1 MNKQAY
7 ILFTRVPVPN
17 KVKTRLQSRL
27 TGTEASQVQLRM
39 LQDSF
44 EKFAS
49 LADQGIDLF
58 LAYSDEGS
66 PDSLIQL
73 MPKSFKAFPQKGQTI
88 GERMKQA
95 LATVFSLGYQKVILT
110 GSDIPN
116 LTAELIVSAFDQM
129 SEVVLGP
136 SPDGGYYLVGATE
149 KVNVAPIFDAPI
161 TWGKSEVL
169 TETLK
174 LLSKYQVVL
183 LELLEDMD
191 HPADLQAIQSQLNQE
206 NAYFG
211 DWLKENRGLFQ

>member
-1 MNKQAY
+1 
-7 ILFTRVPVPN
+7 
-17 KVKTRLQSRL
+17 
-27 TGTEASQVQLRM
+27 
-39 LQDSF
+39 
-44 EKFAS
+44 
-49 LADQGIDLF
+49 
-58 LAYSDEGS
+58 
-66 PDSLIQL
+66 
-73 MPKSFKAFPQKGQTI
+73 
-88 GERMKQA
+88 
-95 LATVFSLGYQKVILT
+95 FSLGYQKVILT

-149 KVNVAPIFDAPI
+149 KVNVTPIFDAPI

-174 LLSKYQVVL
+174 LLSKYQVAL
-183 LELLEDMD
+183 LEPLEDMD
-191 HPADLQAIQSQLNQE
+191 HPANLQAIQSQLNQE

>member
-49 LADQGIDLF
+49 LADQGINLF

-149 KVNVAPIFDAPI
+149 KVNVTPIFDAPI

-174 LLSKYQVVL
+174 LLSKYQVAL
-183 LELLEDMD
+183 LEPLEDMD

>member
-7 ILFTRVPVPN
+7 ILFTRVPIPN

-27 TGTEASQVQLRM
+27 TGTKASQAQLRM

-44 EKFAS
+44 KKFS
-49 LADQGIDLF
+49 PLVNQGIDLF

-73 MPKSFKAFPQKGQTI
+73 MPISFKAFPQKGPTI

-95 LATVFSLGYQKVILT
+95 LSTVFSLGYQKVVLT

-116 LTAELIVSAFDQM
+116 LTAELITSAFDQM

-149 KVNVAPIFDAPI
+149 TVNLAPIFDAPI
-161 TWGKSEVL
+161 TWGKNEVL

-174 LLSKYQVVL
+174 LLRKYQVAL
-183 LELLEDMD
+183 LEPLEDMD

-206 NAYFG
+206 NTNFG

>member
-49 LADQGIDLF
+49 LADQGINLF

-149 KVNVAPIFDAPI
+149 KVNVTPIFDAPI

-174 LLSKYQVVL
+174 LLSKYQVAL
-183 LELLEDMD
+183 LEPLEDMD
-191 HPADLQAIQSQLNQE
+191 HPANLQAIQSQLNQE

>member
-1 MNKQAY
+1 MNKKAY
-7 ILFTRVPVPN
+7 ILFTRIPIPN

-44 EKFAS
+44 KKFVP
-49 LADQGIDLF
+49 LADEGIDLF

-66 PDSLIQL
+66 PHSLIQL
-73 MPKSFKAFPQKGQTI
+73 MPTSFKAFPQKGKTI

-116 LTAELIVSAFDQM
+116 LSAELIVAAFNQM
-129 SEVVLGP
+129 KEVVLGP
-136 SPDGGYYLVGATE
+136 SPDGGYYLVGVIE
-149 KVNVAPIFDAPI
+149 KVTIAQIFDAPI
-161 TWGKSEVL
+161 AWGKSDVL

-174 LLSKYQVVL
+174 QLRNYHVAL
-183 LELLEDMD
+183 LEPLEDMD

-206 NAYFG
+206 NTYFG
-211 DWLKENRGLFQ
+211 DWLKKNRGLFQ

>member
-7 ILFTRVPVPN
+7 ILFTRVPIPN

-27 TGTEASQVQLRM
+27 TGTKASQAQLRM

-44 EKFAS
+44 KKFS
-49 LADQGIDLF
+49 PLVNQGIDLF

-73 MPKSFKAFPQKGQTI
+73 MPICFKSFPQKGPTI

-95 LATVFSLGYQKVILT
+95 LATVFSLGYQKVVLT

-116 LTAELIVSAFDQM
+116 LTAELITSAFDQM

-149 KVNVAPIFDAPI
+149 IVNLAPIFDAPI

-174 LLSKYQVVL
+174 LLRKYQVAL
-183 LELLEDMD
+183 LEPLEDMD

-206 NAYFG
+206 NTNFG

>member
-149 KVNVAPIFDAPI
+149 KVNVTPIFDAPI

-174 LLSKYQVVL
+174 LLSKYQVAL
-183 LELLEDMD
+183 LEPLEDMD

>member
-7 ILFTRVPVPN
+7 ILFTRVPIPN

-27 TGTEASQVQLRM
+27 TGTKASQAQLRM

-44 EKFAS
+44 KKFS
-49 LADQGIDLF
+49 PLVNQGIDLF

-73 MPKSFKAFPQKGQTI
+73 MPICFKAFPQKGPTI

-95 LATVFSLGYQKVILT
+95 LATVFSLGYQKVVLT

-116 LTAELIVSAFDQM
+116 LTAELITSAFDQM

-136 SPDGGYYLVGATE
+136 SHDGGYYLVGATE
-149 KVNVAPIFDAPI
+149 IVNLAPIFDAPI

-174 LLSKYQVVL
+174 LLRKYQVAL
-183 LELLEDMD
+183 LEPLEDMD

-206 NAYFG
+206 NTNFG